1 MRGRTLLI
9 LCAITLFSAPARAQ
23 DGLGEMKNPYKIAER
38 AASCLSAYLQGG
50 VPGQNPHVKTWSRTL
65 LFSGAWSAQYGY
77 SLRDLHL
84 INTTDTFGCE
94 DDIKTIIE
102 KFPDVIANTYK
113 NDWKAAR
120 EKNKKPTPVLEEPG
134 LRALSQ
140 AAWCAQALTTSAQ
153 AIEDAPE
160 DFGFS
165 TANDEGKHDLAK
177 ATILSRTNAQ
187 LWEDRLAAQAPEGS
201 YSANVAAQAR
211 AAFLKWNTD
220 FSSQRDPSFW
230 ISFLANE
237 IYPCNA
243 LGSTLNAQ
251 ITEP

>member
-9 LCAITLFSAPARAQ
+9 LCAITLFSAPAYAQ
-23 DGLGEMKNPYKIAER
+23 GSLGDMKNPYKIAER

-153 AIEDAPE
+153 AMQDAPE
-160 DFGFS
+160 DFGFN
-165 TANDEGKHDLAK
+165 TTDGDLAK
-177 ATILSRTNAQ
+177 ATALSRGNAQ
-187 LWEDRLAAQAPEGS
+187 LWEDRLAAQAPSGS
-201 YSANVAAQAR
+201 YSANIGDQAR
-211 AAFLKWNTD
+211 AAFLSWNAD
-220 FSSQRDPSFW
+220 LSAQKEKSFW
-230 ISFLANE
+230 INFLANE
-237 IYPCNA
+237 IYPCNTLGSA
-243 LGSTLNAQ
+243 LGAPADDL
-251 ITEP
+251 